1 MRRSIF
7 AIFILTAA
15 LSIPD
20 SGGQTS
26 PSTDSSAAPL
36 RVAVAGMAHGHTNGF
51 LQRVKNRHDV
61 EIIGVAEPDRK
72 LFDRYAADFHLD
84 ASLYH
89 ADLDE
94 MGLFLKSLPTPLVFD
109 HMACP
114 NVNEG
119 VGGRLRAATTVAA

>member
-94 MGLFLKSLPTPLVFD
+94 MLPSFDPILGLL
-109 HMACP
+109 
-114 NVNEG
+114 
-119 VGGRLRAATTVAA
+119 LRARVQCGRGRETRHVGNEA